1 MENHKDQQIKIQQL
15 SENLEDLE
23 IYLNEFNT
31 FLPLA
36 VCILNPVGIIIN
48 VNKAFDNLTGYN
60 NLEILSRHIQEIFK
74 ENINDLLK
82 DVQTKVQETK
92 ELTLISK
99 DKKEILVNASFSIRK
114 DKEGNFIGYF
124 VGITDI
130 TELKKLQ
137 EELEKKVE
145 ERTKQLQERVNEL
158 EMFQKLTIGR
168 ELKMIELKES
178 LQKAQ
183 QEIKKLKEELEKY
196 KNLNKNE

>member
-1 MENHKDQQIKIQQL
+1 M
-15 SENLEDLE
+15 
-23 IYLNEFNT
+23 
-31 FLPLA
+31 A